1 MTAKRIYIGLW
12 GALIVMTWLQYGGN
26 TVYVP
31 AHARPPILAR
41 MLRLA
46 GLGNQAMDFGVRAP
60 GSASGE
66 VTGARSDSSRMRS
79 EPVSDE
85 MHRPTSLLGAG
96 PTLDAG
102 YYVAHAALD
111 RADDRLAGGEDP
123 RGDS

>member
-26 TVYVP
+26 AVYVP

-46 GLGNQAMDFGVRAP
+46 GLGSQAMSIGVRP
-60 GSASGE
+60 QGSAFGQ
-66 VTGARSDSSRMRS
+66 VTRPKPDAGLMRP
-79 EPVSDE
+79 EPVSDDKR
-85 MHRPTSLLGAG
+85 RPTSLLGAG

-102 YYVAHAALD
+102 YYVAHAALE
-111 RADDRLAGGEDP
+111 RADDRLAEGEGP
-123 RGDS
+123 R

>member
-26 TVYVP
+26 AVYVP

-46 GLGNQAMDFGVRAP
+46 GLGSQAMSFGVRTQ
-60 GSASGE
+60 GSAFGQ
-66 VTGARSDSSRMRS
+66 VTRARPDSSRMRA

-85 MHRPTSLLGAG
+85 KRRPTSLLGAG

-102 YYVAHAALD
+102 YYVAHAALE
-111 RADDRLAGGEDP
+111 RADDRRVGGEDP
-123 RGDS
+123 RGDN